1 MGLYE
6 QTRKNIRKQMIE
18 KDMKQE
24 ELARRIGKSPQYLSD
39 MLTGRKKINLAV
51 LISIADVLDVSLDSL
66 CPSEKQQAAG

>member
-6 QTRKNIRKQMIE
+6 TTRKNIRILMIE

-51 LISIADVLDVSLDSL
+51 LISIADVFGVTLDSL
-66 CPSEKQQAAG
+66 CPSEKQAAG